1 MICESSNDLEAAPN
15 FRWFKMIDNA
25 EVELTNVVE
34 SAVVVAGG
42 EITIGVESINNGDIF
57 RCRLD
62 DQVRVRVSFNCFVL
76 GEVSTRVSFS
86 LHLTTSIFLSLSV
99 FSNSTFLY
107 LFHSLCFLSFY
118 SN

>member
-1 MICESSNDLEAAPN
+1 
-15 FRWFKMIDNA
+15 
-25 EVELTNVVE
+25 
-34 SAVVVAGG
+34 
-42 EITIGVESINNGDIF
+42 
-57 RCRLD
+57 
-62 DQVRVRVSFNCFVL
+62 VL

-86 LHLTTSIFLSLSV
+86 LHLSTSIFLSLSV